1 MQQKKAWNRVSNRL
15 VSFAESICDA
25 HLFITGLIVGDLLVA
40 MVAFGRSAPESAGGV
55 LAETNVSQVYR
66 VRL

>member
-1 MQQKKAWNRVSNRL
+1 MQQKKAWNEVSNRL

-25 HLFITGLIVGDLLVA
+25 HLFNIGLIVGDLPVA
-40 MVAFGRSAPESAGGV
+40 MVAFDGSAPEGASGV
-55 LAETNVSQVYR
+55 LADTNVSQVYR

>member
-1 MQQKKAWNRVSNRL
+1 MQQKKAWNGVSNRL

-25 HLFITGLIVGDLLVA
+25 HLSNTGSIVGDLPVA
-40 MVAFGRSAPESAGGV
+40 MVAFGRSAFKGASGV
-55 LAETNVSQVYR
+55 LADTNVSQVYR